1 MDGLFSVVLYCLAM
15 TGQKNVLLV
24 VLDSVRAKNTSLHGY
39 ERETTP
45 FLSSFAGRA
54 TLYRQA
60 RAPGIHSIAS
70 HVSMFTGSHVEQ
82 HRAIHHTAQIDPT
95 ETVWRELSDRFG
107 YATGLFT
114 NNRIVASASNLSDA
128 FEHVHHPSY
137 PLIKRLE
144 SVVDETVLKKL
155 YFYLYGAGA
164 RLSQAIR
171 RLETRS
177 STVDRLSA
185 AVEDWRST
193 DTDDEPGFKSLY
205 GGEFTDAF
213 LQWEAGQSS
222 PWAACINLMD
232 AHSPYQPREEFDHWG
247 TDRHREIQRGEL
259 PSVWET
265 MSGEGWDRVAA
276 LEHLY
281 DGAIQQADA
290 IVSELIAALERRGA
304 LSETVVIITSDHGE
318 AFGERSRLDDR
329 VRLRGH
335 KWGIHEVLTHVP
347 LVVSYPGQTG
357 GRVVDTPVSLTDIPA
372 LGRAAAT
379 EADPA
384 AARPLA
390 DTDRVLASTFQLR
403 EKKLAKYSSVE
414 NNRAYVGPWRAVYEP
429 GEDGT
434 VRKFAR
440 HDDRSLAL
448 LIDNE
453 GEPDPMG
460 DSGEAL
466 DRITQA
472 YGPIENSEILTQETA
487 EIDDE
492 LEQRL
497 EDLGYIR

>member
-1 MDGLFSVVLYCLAM
+1 MQS
-15 TGQKNVLLV
+15 QKNVLLV
-24 VLDSVRAKNTSLHGY
+24 VLDSVRAGNTSLHGY
-39 ERETTP
+39 GRETTP
-45 FLSSFAGRA
+45 FLESFADRA
-54 TLYRQA
+54 TVYRQA

-70 HVSMFTGSHVEQ
+70 HVSMFTGTPVEK

-95 ETVWRELSDRFG
+95 KTVWRELGDRFG

-128 FEHVHHPSY
+128 FDHVHHPSY

-144 SVVDETVLKKL
+144 NVVDETVLKRL

-164 RLSQAIR
+164 RLSQAFR

-177 STVDRLSA
+177 STVDRLST

-193 DTDDEPGFKSLY
+193 GADDEPAFKSLY

-213 LQWEAGQSS
+213 LEWEAGQSD

-247 TDRHREIQRGEL
+247 TDRGREIQRSEL

-276 LEHLY
+276 LENLY
-281 DGAIQQADA
+281 DDTIRQADA

-304 LSETVVIITSDHGE
+304 LSETVVLITSDHGE
-318 AFGERSRLDDR
+318 TFGEQSRLDDR

-335 KWGIHEVLTHVP
+335 KWGIHEALTHVP

-372 LGRAAAT
+372 LARAAAT

-384 AARPLA
+384 ATRPLA
-390 DTDRVLASTFQLR
+390 DTGPVLASTFQLP
-403 EKKLAKYSSVE
+403 EKKLAKYSSIE

-434 VRKFAR
+434 VRKFAQ
-440 HDDRSLAL
+440 HDGRSLAL
-448 LIDNE
+448 LIDGE
-453 GEPDPMG
+453 GNPEPMDI
-460 DSGEAL
+460 SEAN
-466 DRITQA
+466 DRIAQA
-472 YGPIENSEILTQETA
+472 YGPIDNSEIVTQATA

-492 LEQRL
+492 LERRL